1 MLFASSP
8 VPRSPI
14 ASPLGLDAESP
25 MSSARVLRV
34 AIVGFAMVVGLVLL
48 AGFLGYQGS
57 HRIQDTAQELI
68 RDNLLRS
75 ERGAAI
81 EGLIVMESKELIDRL
96 TWVLGLCVLLAAGT
110 ASLTVWIIQRAFAR
124 LEWQSAEL
132 DRVSWHLLDG
142 HEKMARRFSHEM
154 HDELGQS
161 LSGLRRML
169 NRPNA
174 EDFPAIQRECVSIV
188 DEVLQNVRKLSQA
201 LRPVILDDFGLDP
214 GLRWLCERF
223 SQRTQIPVEYRSNWS
238 GRLAGPEETHLFRI
252 AQEALTNI
260 ARHSDATAATICL
273 NVTAGYIK
281 LSIEDNGRGLSGST
295 TESSTSLGMVGM
307 RARARQIGGEFIVDN
322 RKEGGLRLLVTAPLR
337 EATPDAEQEDQNF
350 VG

>member
-1 MLFASSP
+1 
-8 VPRSPI
+8 
-14 ASPLGLDAESP
+14 
-25 MSSARVLRV
+25 MSSARVLLV
-34 AIVGFAMVVGLVLL
+34 AVVGFAMVVGLVLL

-174 EDFPAIQRECVSIV
+174 EDLPAIQRECVSIV

-238 GRLAGPEETHLFRI
+238 GRLDGPEETHLFRI

-273 NVTAGYIK
+273 NVTAGYIQ